1 MTPLDFVTRTYGPTA
16 ADEAWSEFVG
26 HKEPFNPATGHVVL
40 LMSWFMHRWSP
51 RPGRSKIVDAALV
64 GRIPAE
70 LYLERNAQRM
80 DPSARR

>member
-40 LMSWFMHRWSP
+40 FMS
-51 RPGRSKIVDAALV
+51 
-64 GRIPAE
+64 
-70 LYLERNAQRM
+70 
-80 DPSARR
+80 